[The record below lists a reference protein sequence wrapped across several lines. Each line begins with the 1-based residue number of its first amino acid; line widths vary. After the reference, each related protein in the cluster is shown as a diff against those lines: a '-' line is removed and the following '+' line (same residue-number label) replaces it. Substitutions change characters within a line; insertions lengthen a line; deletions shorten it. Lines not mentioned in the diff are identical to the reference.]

1 MDNRA
6 TGANPTHRHHIEAYC
21 TESLSGRNIGFDHPG
36 RFESYCSVFQYGKV
50 AEGTKAS
57 DCKSL
62 QPGVRIPLLPPEHSR
77 STELE
82 NGQ

>member
-1 MDNRA
+1 MLRITA
-6 TGANPTHRHHIEAYC
+6 LCLSTGSAGSIPA
-21 TESLSGRNIGFDHPG
+21 
-36 RFESYCSVFQYGKV
+36 SVFQYGKV